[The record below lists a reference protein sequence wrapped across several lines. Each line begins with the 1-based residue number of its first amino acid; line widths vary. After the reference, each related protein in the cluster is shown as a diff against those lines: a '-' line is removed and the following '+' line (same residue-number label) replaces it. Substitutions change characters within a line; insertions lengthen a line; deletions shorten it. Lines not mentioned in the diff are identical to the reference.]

1 MFGRVLL
8 LVFLLALILF
18 IPELPRFCH
27 RAVGHFSFHFFG
39 FRSFNFFFFS
49 ADFSIVVNR
58 HCPSLCVLRIVLDNL
73 L

>member
-8 LVFLLALILF
+8 PVFLLALILL
-18 IPELPRFCH
+18 IHELPRFCH
-27 RAVGHFSFHFFG
+27 WAIGHFSFPFFA

-49 ADFSIVVNR
+49 AGFSIVVNR
-58 HCPSLCVLRIVLDNL
+58 HCASLCVLSIVLDNL